1 MDSVSQT
8 GEGVGGGGVWR
19 GAGPGT
25 WTGLWQRNW
34 QRWAPVTLNWG
45 SQNYSHRSSVLQI
58 KFYWNIARAHHLHI
72 NCVITCV
79 LGCFWT
85 LQKVVEQC
93 GLQSLRRV
101 VAGSFQKKCA
111 DFWSRS
117 RKVIVTAWG
126 KEGGGE
132 GRKRSGLRAGVFSM
146 ETREGLEEGT
156 GMQPPPCITMWGSL
170 LMWAEPQYN
179 LPNWIIY
186 IVFLGDFLDGEE
198 KKTFLQSFRINS
210 ILTM

>member
-1 MDSVSQT
+1 MDGLSKSDW
-8 GEGVGGGGVWR
+8 GRRGGWGGCVAWGR
-19 GAGPGT
+19 T
-25 WTGLWQRNW
+25 WDVQWSLAKKLT
-34 QRWAPVTLNWG
+34 RWALVTLNWG

-72 NCVITCV
+72 NCVIICV

-93 GLQSLRRV
+93 GLQSLRQV

-126 KEGGGE
+126 KDGGGV
-132 GRKRSGLRAGVFSM
+132 GREEKGVGS
-146 ETREGLEEGT
+146 EL
-156 GMQPPPCITMWGSL
+156 GSL
-170 LMWAEPQYN
+170 VWKPGKA
-179 LPNWIIY
+179 
-186 IVFLGDFLDGEE
+186 
-198 KKTFLQSFRINS
+198 
-210 ILTM
+210 